1 MGPME
6 EPEDVRVEWIYLF
19 VVKQSHMKGGIM
31 AVQRLS
37 SKNQIV
43 IPKEARQAMGVKGGD
58 ELLVVV
64 KDDLTIVMPKP
75 KRYAR
80 MLQGLAKGT
89 YPSGYLKRERRSW

>member
-1 MGPME
+1 
-6 EPEDVRVEWIYLF
+6 
-19 VVKQSHMKGGIM
+19 M
-31 AVQRLS
+31 AVQKLS

-64 KDDLTIVMPKP
+64 KNNLTIVMPKP

-80 MLQGLAKGT
+80 MLRGLAKGT
-89 YPSGYLKRERRSW
+89 YPTGYLKRERRSW